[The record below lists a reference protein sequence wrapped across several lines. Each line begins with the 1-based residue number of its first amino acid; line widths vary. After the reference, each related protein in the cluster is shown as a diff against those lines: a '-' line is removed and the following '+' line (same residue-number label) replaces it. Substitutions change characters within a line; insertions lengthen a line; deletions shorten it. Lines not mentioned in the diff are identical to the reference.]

1 PPLTHVRPTTFAQIE
16 RLVASGGSVIAD
28 TLLPMHV
35 IEPGTGAPVSSNG
48 EARDFARFFG
58 VDPGMLLER
67 FQAGEA
73 GPFDVRYG
81 TGPDGSGNVIVFT
94 GPGLSAETATKVD
107 RRALAG
113 EGMSSPG
120 ARAGQEARDGLK
132 AALDRCITPDVT
144 ISEPDVFYLHRVKD
158 GHDVYFLANTMQED
172 RGRVE
177 VTFERVGRPELWNP
191 NTGATEP
198 IHVYDVRDGR
208 LVLWLDFPPTE
219 AHVVVI
225 RGGPSTGSGQALDG
239 APHVTE
245 TNLDAVT
252 MEGGTVVGYAEGG
265 EEAFAVVGR
274 QRRIGAARQRLA
286 PIELP
291 ERYAFRTEEPNAL
304 LIGDFKMRM
313 FEGDAAGDGWESAD
327 FDDAGWLDVTN
338 GAWEMQLPAERDE
351 ATYPV

>member
-1 PPLTHVRPTTFAQIE
+1 
-16 RLVASGGSVIAD
+16 
-28 TLLPMHV
+28 
-35 IEPGTGAPVSSNG
+35 
-48 EARDFARFFG
+48 
-58 VDPGMLLER
+58 
-67 FQAGEA
+67 
-73 GPFDVRYG
+73 G

-120 ARAGQEARDGLK
+120 ARAGQEARAALQ

-177 VTFERVGRPELWNP
+177 VTFEQVGRPELWNP

-198 IHVYDVRDGR
+198 VHVYDVRDGR
-208 LVLWLDFPPTE
+208 LVLWLDFPPSE

-225 RGGPSTGSGQALDG
+225 RGEIEG
-239 APHVTE
+239 PHVTE

-252 MEGGTVVGYAEGG
+252 FDGDTVVGYAEGG
-265 EEAFAVVGR
+265 EAVFA
-274 QRRIGAARQRLA
+274 
-286 PIELP
+286 
-291 ERYAFRTEEPNAL
+291 
-304 LIGDFKMRM
+304 
-313 FEGDAAGDGWESAD
+313 
-327 FDDAGWLDVTN
+327 
-338 GAWEMQLPAERDE
+338 
-351 ATYPV
+351 